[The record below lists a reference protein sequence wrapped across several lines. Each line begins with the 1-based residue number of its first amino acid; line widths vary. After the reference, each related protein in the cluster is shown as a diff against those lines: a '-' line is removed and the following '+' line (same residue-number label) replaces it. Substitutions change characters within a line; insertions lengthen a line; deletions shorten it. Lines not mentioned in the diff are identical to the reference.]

1 MKKILQW
8 FQLLI
13 FLESDC
19 AMAID
24 YLKELRTM
32 KPACFSIM
40 QEAVRTISIL
50 PNIELCHVKRER
62 NDVANKLALLAKR
75 LNHVA

>member
-1 MKKILQW
+1 
-8 FQLLI
+8 
-13 FLESDC
+13 
-19 AMAID
+19 
-24 YLKELRTM
+24 M

-40 QEAVRTISIL
+40 QEAVRTMSIL

-62 NDVANKLALLAKR
+62 NDVAHKLALLAKS